1 MRIKFLKWPILIS
14 LLLMISLVQYSAP
27 DAYAENN
34 IKIVI
39 DGKRI
44 KSDVDPYIKNDRTL
58 VPIRV
63 ISEEL
68 DSLVE

>member
-58 VPIRV
+58 VPIR
-63 ISEEL
+63 EL
-68 DSLVE
+68 SM